1 LKVSTFNA
9 KTRKK
14 KFVNA
19 DEINAIKVAYGKPL
33 EKKDYLRYGLIPG
46 LIVGGFSF
54 ILLYLWWVS
63 LILGIIGALYGL
75 KVLMPKI
82 IQRTY
87 EQISF
92 RERNKF
98 VNNMTQILTNDS
110 QTLLKALGRA
120 SDRSEGELK
129 MDLKVLQAKLMG
141 ADHGQVLQAFKV
153 ISNKYRDDI
162 IFVQYI
168 EQIETAS
175 LEGKTNMDT
184 LKDKKSYHNEMKG
197 KKEEYDRKKD
207 GHLRDIKSLC
217 IIVVF
222 FILII
227 AFSFNFL
234 KTYIDAFARHPIG
247 WCTAG
252 IYMLLMFFFSRSFAN
267 YYFDDSILEV
277 KI

>member
-9 KTRKK
+9 KPEKK

-33 EKKDYLRYGLIPG
+33 ERKDYLRYGLIPG

-184 LKDKKSYHNEMKG
+184 LKDIKSYHNEMKKK

-227 AFSFNFL
+227 AFSFNFE
-234 KTYIDAFARHPIG
+234 TYIDAFARHPIG

>member
-1 LKVSTFNA
+1 MKVSTFNA

-33 EKKDYLRYGLIPG
+33 ERKDYLRYGLIPG

-184 LKDKKSYHNEMKG
+184 LKDIKSYHNEMKE

-207 GHLRDIKSLC
+207 GHLKDIKSLC

-227 AFSFNFL
+227 AFSFNFE
-234 KTYIDAFARHPIG
+234 TYINAFARHPIG
-247 WCTAG
+247 W
-252 IYMLLMFFFSRSFAN
+252 LLLVFTC
-267 YYFDDSILEV
+267 Y
-277 KI
+277 

>member
-33 EKKDYLRYGLIPG
+33 ERKDYLRYGLIPG

-184 LKDKKSYHNEMKG
+184 LKDIKSYHNEMKE

-207 GHLRDIKSLC
+207 GHLKDIKSLC

-227 AFSFNFL
+227 AFSFNFE
-234 KTYIDAFARHPIG
+234 TYINAFARHPIG

-267 YYFDDSILEV
+267 YYFDDSIMEV

>member
-33 EKKDYLRYGLIPG
+33 GRKDYVRYALIPG

-63 LILGIIGALYGL
+63 LVLGIIGALYGL

-110 QTLLKALGRA
+110 QTLLSALGRA

-129 MDLKVLQAKLMG
+129 NDLKVLQAKLMG

-162 IFVQYI
+162 IFVQYL
-168 EQIETAS
+168 EQLETAS
-175 LEGKTNMDT
+175 LEGKTNLDT
-184 LKDKKSYHNEMKG
+184 LKDIKSYHNEMKE

-207 GHLRDIKSLC
+207 GHMKDIKSLC

-227 AFSFNFL
+227 AFSFNFD
-234 KTYIDAFARHPIG
+234 TYINAFARHPIG
-247 WCTAG
+247 WCTSG
-252 IYMLLMFFFSRSFAN
+252 IYMLLMFFFFRSFAT

>member
-1 LKVSTFNA
+1 MKVSTFNA

-33 EKKDYLRYGLIPG
+33 ERKDYLRYGLIPG

-184 LKDKKSYHNEMKG
+184 LKDIKSYHNEMKE

-207 GHLRDIKSLC
+207 GHLKDIKSLC

-227 AFSFNFL
+227 AFSFNFEI
-234 KTYIDAFARHPIG
+234 YINAFARHPIG

-267 YYFDDSILEV
+267 YYFDDSIMEV